1 MKKLTEVRARSA
13 IADRPVGKVMT
24 LDDLGTDPRSQVVT
38 DSFERVLPQTP
49 LPPASPVPQ
58 ITSERAIT
66 TPITISKASPTQM
79 LSTPIDA
86 QMKKKLNQLRLEHG
100 ISTAFIVEL
109 ALTRF
114 FGTRRNDEIAQELL
128 QQGGRLRRT
137 RR

>member
-1 MKKLTEVRARSA
+1 MKKLTEVPARSA

-38 DSFERVLPQTP
+38 DSFERVLPQSPPTP
-49 LPPASPVPQ
+49 AASA
-58 ITSERAIT
+58 IASARAIP
-66 TPITISKASPTQM
+66 TPATISKASPTQM

-114 FGTRRNDEIAQELL
+114 FGTRDNDEIAHELL
-128 QQGGRLRRT
+128 EHGGRLRRT
-137 RR
+137 RD